1 MAKTAEKKPAKA
13 AASETK
19 FGVFLAAK
27 KLDGRRLLIASDD
40 LEKLRPEDRAI
51 RLARRT
57 AKGDDKKA
65 APTEG
70 EKKKP
75 RSGRPITPRTI
86 HAALVGKPLSGPI
99 KTRLLRAVNK
109 LLEHKKQEPIKLDVL
124 F

>member
-1 MAKTAEKKPAKA
+1 MAKTAEKNPAKA
-13 AASETK
+13 AAPETK
-19 FGVFLAAK
+19 FGAFLAK
-27 KLDGRRLLIASDD
+27 SKLDGRRLLNVSHD

-51 RLARRT
+51 RLARKI
-57 AKGDDKKA
+57 AKGEDKKP
-65 APTEG
+65 APDA

-86 HAALVGKPLSGPI
+86 AAALGGKPLAGPI

-109 LLEHKKQEPIKLDVL
+109 LLEQKKQEPIKLDVL

>member
-13 AASETK
+13 AAPETK
-19 FGVFLAAK
+19 FGSFLAAK
-27 KLDGRRLLIASDD
+27 KLDGRRLLNASHD
-40 LEKLRPEDRAI
+40 LEKLRPEDRAL
-51 RLARRT
+51 RLAKRS

-65 APTEG
+65 PADG

-86 HAALVGKPLSGPI
+86 DAALSGKPLSGPI

-109 LLEHKKQEPIKLDVL
+109 LLEQKKQEQVKLDVL